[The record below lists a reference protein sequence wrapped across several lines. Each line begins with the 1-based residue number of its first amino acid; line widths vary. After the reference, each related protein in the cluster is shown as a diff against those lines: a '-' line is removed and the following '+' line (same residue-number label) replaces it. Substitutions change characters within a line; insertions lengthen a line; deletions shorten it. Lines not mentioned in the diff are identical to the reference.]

1 MHSMNRRRFLPSKA
15 SLFASRNS
23 TSCLYGLPAWMP
35 VPKTTVSYP
44 DRSILEVSFRLNTSA
59 LIFPAMYS
67 AAFLVFPVTPV
78 A

>member
-1 MHSMNRRRFLPSKA
+1 MHSMNRRRLLPSRA

-44 DRSILEVSFRLNTSA
+44 DRSILEISFRLNTSA
-59 LIFPAMYS
+59 PMLPAMYWAVFS
-67 AAFLVFPVTPV
+67 VFLVTPV